1 MKFAIIILVL
11 LPLAY
16 CNILSQFSHLF
27 DGAELKS
34 IVQKIFD
41 TVGSDATEAACE
53 SECVVLVH
61 NNVLL
66 SSGCDLVCRSFQSL
80 VSHFHIA

>member
-1 MKFAIIILVL
+1 MKYAIIILVL

-16 CNILSQFSHLF
+16 CNLLDQFNHLF

-34 IVQKIFD
+34 LVQKLFD
-41 TVGSDATEAACE
+41 LVGSDGTEAACE
-53 SECVVLVH
+53 QKCPAVVH

-66 SSGCDLVCRSFQSL
+66 SSGCDLVCKSFQSL
-80 VSHFHIA
+80 VKHFHIA